1 MATDIESDIAASIW
15 ERVIRF
21 EGEPSTTAARE
32 LMKMQ
37 FPESDRQRMR
47 ELAAKARAGTLT
59 ATEEHETEA
68 YERLGCLLDIIHSQ
82 ARLAL
87 KHQRA
92 AS

>member
-21 EGEPSTTAARE
+21 EGEPSATAARA
-32 LMKMQ
+32 LLKMQ

-59 ATEEHETEA
+59 ATEERETEA

-82 ARLAL
+82 ARVAL
-87 KHQRA
+87 KHHRA